1 MHRPAVERYET
12 FNFKSIDD
20 LRKVGF
26 TRAQAEGVLIS
37 SNQTSTRSTKS
48 SALKTE
54 AYEATDLR
62 DAGFTPDQLRAAGFG
77 VDVVVEAGFEPA
89 LLAGSMDPTSIE
101 DLKKAGYTAA
111 ELIGTG
117 FTPKQLRAVGYTI
130 DKLRREAKLSVTE
143 LRVAGF
149 TATQLKDAGFSPA
162 DLKEAGCSLAAMR
175 KAGFTAAQLGKKSGF
190 TLEELREAGYTA
202 VDLRSAGFSP
212 QTLLRVG
219 FSQIEVSKAGFTHSE
234 LEGKPTEAPKQ
245 PVDVLAAARKLRQ
258 QHQQYGSS
266 RRQYGD
272 GSAAPSALPGADE
285 PLPDLSGLLQRPAAK
300 VVVGP
305 SGRVYSGA
313 SLLPCL
319 RPGTEPRRTAI
330 FLVESSLFE
339 PMVLT
344 AILANVVTMAW
355 ESPLDPPGTPKAA
368 LLALCESMFLGVY
381 TVELLVKV
389 PPIAC

>member
-1 MHRPAVERYET
+1 M
-12 FNFKSIDD
+12 
-20 LRKVGF
+20 
-26 TRAQAEGVLIS
+26 
-37 SNQTSTRSTKS
+37 
-48 SALKTE
+48 
-54 AYEATDLR
+54 
-62 DAGFTPDQLRAAGFG
+62 
-77 VDVVVEAGFEPA
+77 
-89 LLAGSMDPTSIE
+89 
-101 DLKKAGYTAA
+101 
-111 ELIGTG
+111 
-117 FTPKQLRAVGYTI
+117 
-130 DKLRREAKLSVTE
+130 TE

-162 DLKEAGCSLAAMR
+162 DLKEAGCSLATMR